1 VETLECQVTQVLD
14 CLDDLEEERIALVK
28 EALAAG
34 SGMGHQVE
42 EVPDGQSVV
51 NTAMGA
57 GPVEASFRAVEALV
71 GESIAV
77 VNYSLQAQDPG
88 ADALGLVTLVV
99 NLDGHLIEGRGA
111 DSDIV
116 VASVKALIDALNR
129 RAAGVLVAC

>member
-1 VETLECQVTQVLD
+1 
-14 CLDDLEEERIALVK
+14 
-28 EALAAG
+28 
-34 SGMGHQVE
+34 MGHQVE
-42 EVPDGQSVV
+42 EVYKLEVLQVICGLIEARIATVRLRLPDGQSVV